1 MAQVLRHLPPLT
13 DPNVLVG
20 TTTSDDA
27 AVYRVLPGLALV
39 TTVDFFTPIVDDP
52 YAFGQIAAANA
63 LSDVYAMGAEPLY
76 ALNVAGF
83 PKDTLPL
90 DVLTQ
95 ILLGGSDK
103 AREAGINIVGGHTID
118 DPEPK
123 YGLVVVGKV
132 DPARIVRN
140 VGARPGDRLFLTK
153 PLGTGIITT
162 AIKRGLASPGLI
174 DRIIALMA
182 SLNRAAGEAMAVVSP
197 DAATDVTGFG
207 LLGHLWE
214 MVSGS
219 GVGAVI
225 HANRV
230 PVVAE
235 AWEFAREGVVPG
247 GTERNL
253 AALENKV
260 MWEDGVDALDRLVLS
275 DAQTSGGLLIAVP
288 PERAEELRDTLIR
301 LGTLVAADIG
311 SIVEGDR
318 IVVDRTTS

>member
-1 MAQVLRHLPPLT
+1 LPPLT

-27 AVYRVLPGLALV
+27 AVYRVLPELALV

-95 ILLGGSDK
+95 ILSGGAEK

-132 DPARIVRN
+132 DPERIVRN

-153 PLGTGIITT
+153 PLGSGVITT
-162 AIKRGLASPGLI
+162 AIKRGLASPSLI

-182 SLNRAAGEAMAVVSP
+182 TLNRGAAQAMAVVSP
-197 DAATDVTGFG
+197 DAATDVTGYG

-214 MVSGS
+214 MVAGS
-219 GVGAVI
+219 GVGAIV

-253 AALENKV
+253 KSLENRV
-260 MWEDGVDALDRLVLS
+260 IWEDGVDAVDRLVLS

-288 PERAEELRDTLIR
+288 PERAEALRDTLVR
-301 LGTLVAADIG
+301 MGTAAAEDIG
-311 SIVEGDR
+311 SIIEGDR
-318 IVVDRTTS
+318 IVVDRTTV

>member
-1 MAQVLRHLPPLT
+1 
-13 DPNVLVG
+13 VLVG

-27 AVYRVLPGLALV
+27 AVYQVLPGLALV

-63 LSDVYAMGAEPLY
+63 LSDVYAMGAKPLY
-76 ALNVAGF
+76 ALNLAGF

-95 ILLGGSDK
+95 ILSGGSEK

-123 YGLVVVGKV
+123 YGLVVVGTV

-153 PLGTGIITT
+153 PLGSGIITT
-162 AIKRGLASPGLI
+162 AIKRGKASPALI

-182 SLNRAAGEAMAVVSP
+182 TLNRAAGEAMAIVPP
-197 DAATDVTGFG
+197 DAATDVTGYG

-219 GVGAVI
+219 GVGAVV

-253 AALENKV
+253 TALDDKV
-260 MWEDGVDALDRLVLS
+260 IWEAGVDAVDRLILS

-288 PERAEELRDTLIR
+288 PERAEAMSDALIR
-301 LGTLVAADIG
+301 LGTLAAADIG

-318 IVVDRTTS
+318 IVVDRTRS

>member
-27 AVYRVLPGLALV
+27 AVYQVLPGLALV

-63 LSDVYAMGAEPLY
+63 LSDVYAMGAKPLY
-76 ALNVAGF
+76 ALNLAGF

-95 ILLGGSDK
+95 ILSGGSEK

-123 YGLVVVGKV
+123 YGLVVVGTV

-153 PLGTGIITT
+153 PLGSGIITT
-162 AIKRGLASPGLI
+162 AIKRGKASPALI

-182 SLNRAAGEAMAVVSP
+182 TLNRAAGEAMAIVPP
-197 DAATDVTGFG
+197 DAATDVTGYG

-219 GVGAVI
+219 GVGAVV

-253 AALENKV
+253 TALDDKV
-260 MWEDGVDALDRLVLS
+260 IWEAGVDAVDRLILS

-288 PERAEELRDTLIR
+288 PERAEAMSDALIR
-301 LGTLVAADIG
+301 LGTLAAADIG

-318 IVVDRTTS
+318 IVVDRTRS